1 MPRST
6 ALAALPRVRVIP
18 GRRVAR
24 ELAAG
29 SGLVAV
35 LAVLV
40 GAVPPGVA
48 LRSDLAASAATLG
61 RLPPSAS
68 RDDVANAL
76 EPAFRGRAVTID
88 AASFPVAVEVTIRAI
103 DRQSCM
109 AAAAAHRLDGKVVV
123 ELAGYDAPAACGDD
137 NAMTWRLTP

>member
-1 MPRST
+1 MLRST
-6 ALAALPRVRVIP
+6 VPAALARVRVMP

-29 SGLVAV
+29 GGLIVV

-48 LRSDLAASAATLG
+48 LRSDLAASAAALG
-61 RLPPSAS
+61 ALAPSAS

-88 AASFPVAVEVTIRAI
+88 AALFPVAVNVTIRAI

-109 AAAAAHRLDGKVVV
+109 AAAAARRLDGKVVV

-137 NAMTWRLTP
+137 NVMTWRLTP